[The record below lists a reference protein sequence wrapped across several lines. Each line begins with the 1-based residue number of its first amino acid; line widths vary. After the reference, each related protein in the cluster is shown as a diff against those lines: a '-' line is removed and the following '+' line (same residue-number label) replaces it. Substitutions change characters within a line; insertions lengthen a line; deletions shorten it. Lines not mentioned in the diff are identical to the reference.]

1 VKGGLG
7 FQGADWGG
15 GGLSL
20 REVLSAVHQDER
32 LGAADRCM
40 GQLRSRREAI
50 TGRFS
55 DPVVGYWA
63 ESPGEL
69 PEEGFGQI
77 LV

>member
-1 VKGGLG
+1 
-7 FQGADWGG
+7 
-15 GGLSL
+15 
-20 REVLSAVHQDER
+20 
-32 LGAADRCM
+32 M

-69 PEEGFGQI
+69 LEEGFGQI